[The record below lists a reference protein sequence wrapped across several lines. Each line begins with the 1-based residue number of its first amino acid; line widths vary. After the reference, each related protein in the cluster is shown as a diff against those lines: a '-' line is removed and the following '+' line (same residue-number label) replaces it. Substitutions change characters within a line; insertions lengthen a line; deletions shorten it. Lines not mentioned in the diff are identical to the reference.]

1 MTRHFVWL
9 ALAIWSLAS
18 VASLQAENVDLSTV
32 PQRDFVELTIY
43 NGEDLTL
50 VRDRRTVT
58 FKKGVNPLQFSWAGT
73 RIDPTSVNLRFA
85 THAEK
90 LEVLETTFPHGK
102 PAMLNWNVAS
112 EHEGEVELEISYFT
126 SGISWTADYIGIT
139 DAAEKKMDLE
149 GYVRVQNNSGEE
161 YVNASVRLV
170 VGTINLVEKMAQL
183 AGVAMDQVKALD
195 DSVALGLKQQASRQ
209 FFFGGLGAAPP
220 GAPGAAGIGGPMGGA
235 MPVKKEVVKE
245 GLSEYFIYTIEGRET
260 IPSGWSKRLS
270 SLEAKGVPLRVEYRY
285 RPMEYGEQLV
295 RMYLM
300 TNDKES
306 ELGTTPLPNG
316 DVRIFRDNGRDGLT
330 FLTQQA
336 TKYIPIGDKFELN
349 LGADPEVIFELVKK
363 RIYRDSIWM
372 QIHGTNELREIQGK
386 DAVKIEQA
394 SIAGWADHDIF
405 EQRIRNY
412 SSKPIEV
419 EVRRA
424 FPGHVVF
431 RSLLVAK
438 LHDFQTVEVKAKV
451 APAEKAVLPFEVIRL
466 QGISAKQN
474 NVTLME
480 GKVP

>member
-102 PAMLNWNVAS
+102 PAMLYWNVAS

-161 YVNASVRLV
+161 YENASVRLV

-183 AGVAMDQVKALD
+183 AGVAMDKVKAID
-195 DSVALGLKQQASRQ
+195 DSVALGLKQQAS
-209 FFFGGLGAAPP
+209 
-220 GAPGAAGIGGPMGGA
+220 
-235 MPVKKEVVKE
+235 V
-245 GLSEYFIYTIEGRET
+245 
-260 IPSGWSKRLS
+260 
-270 SLEAKGVPLRVEYRY
+270 
-285 RPMEYGEQLV
+285 
-295 RMYLM
+295 
-300 TNDKES
+300 
-306 ELGTTPLPNG
+306 
-316 DVRIFRDNGRDGLT
+316 
-330 FLTQQA
+330 
-336 TKYIPIGDKFELN
+336 
-349 LGADPEVIFELVKK
+349 
-363 RIYRDSIWM
+363 
-372 QIHGTNELREIQGK
+372 
-386 DAVKIEQA
+386 
-394 SIAGWADHDIF
+394 
-405 EQRIRNY
+405 Y
-412 SSKPIEV
+412 S
-419 EVRRA
+419 
-424 FPGHVVF
+424 
-431 RSLLVAK
+431 
-438 LHDFQTVEVKAKV
+438 
-451 APAEKAVLPFEVIRL
+451 
-466 QGISAKQN
+466 
-474 NVTLME
+474 
-480 GKVP
+480 